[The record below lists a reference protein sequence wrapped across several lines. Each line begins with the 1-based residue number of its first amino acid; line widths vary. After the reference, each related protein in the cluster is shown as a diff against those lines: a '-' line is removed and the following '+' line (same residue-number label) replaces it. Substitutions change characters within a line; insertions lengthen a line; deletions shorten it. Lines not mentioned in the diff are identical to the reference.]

1 MNALHI
7 EFDLPSLLA
16 TQAGFN
22 SENATAEVR
31 RMLALFLYEHQR
43 LSLGKA
49 LEMAEISY
57 WVQWISQASRVLKPA
72 GSLYVCGFSEI
83 LADLKHPNTSKP

>member
-7 EFDLPSLLA
+7 EFELPSLLA

-22 SENATAEVR
+22 AENATADVR

-43 LSLGKA
+43 LSLGKS

-57 WVQWISQASRVLKPA
+57 WEFAELNRQLEIPVRYSQQDLEEDLNR
-72 GSLYVCGFSEI
+72 
-83 LADLKHPNTSKP
+83 LAHV